1 MSKIPIKRSSFYIK
15 RLKIASQMKK
25 YYAIVLLSLILLISA
40 CTPESARNN
49 ESASWHENATIYE
62 VNVRQYTQE
71 GTFDAFAEHVPKLG
85 DMGVEILWF
94 MPIHPIG
101 ELNRKGSL
109 GSYYSVK
116 DYTDVNSEF
125 GTKEDF
131 KELVDLIHANDMKV
145 ILDWVPNHTAWDHPW
160 TESNPEYYTLTE
172 EGDFMPPVPDWSDVI
187 DLNFDNADMREEMI
201 QAMEYWVSEFDV
213 DGYRVDVAHSVPTD
227 FHEEVRERLDQI
239 KPVFML
245 AEAEVVEH
253 HNSAFDMSYAWNFN
267 SVIYHV
273 GQGDSA
279 VSAIHRAMEKEMA
292 TFPRDAYR
300 MFFTTNHDENSWKGS
315 DVELYGDNVE
325 VFSVLASTIYGMP
338 LVYSGQESLYE
349 ERLEFFER
357 DPIDWKDY
365 PLQDFFTMLLT
376 LNQENTAL
384 WNGEVGGPYEYINH
398 DDESGFYAYRRAN
411 EQDEV
416 VVFLNFGDEELSNLS
431 HTFDG
436 TFVNI
441 ATQETVEGESTMNL
455 PAHGWAIYTRS

>member
-1 MSKIPIKRSSFYIK
+1 
-15 RLKIASQMKK
+15 MK
-25 YYAIVLLSLILLISA
+25 YNLTILALVATLWFTA
-40 CTPESARNN
+40 CTN
-49 ESASWHENATIYE
+49 ESTLPQDAASWHENATIYE

-71 GTFDAFAEHVPKLG
+71 GTFDAFAEHVPTLAE
-85 DMGVEILWF
+85 MGVEILWF

-101 ELNRKGSL
+101 EKNRKGPL

-116 DYTDVNSEF
+116 DYKGVNPEF

-131 KELVDLIHANDMKV
+131 KELVDVIHANEMKV

-160 TESNPEYYTLTE
+160 TETNPEYYTLTE
-172 EGDFMPPVPDWSDVI
+172 DGDFMPPVPDWSDVI
-187 DLNFDNADMREEMI
+187 DLNFENEEMREEMI

-227 FHEEVRERLDQI
+227 FHEDVRARLDQI

-253 HNSAFDMSYAWNFN
+253 HYEAFDMSYAWNFN

-279 VSAIHRAMEKEMA
+279 VSAIHRAMEKEME

-349 ERLEFFER
+349 NRLEFFDR

-384 WNGEVGGPYEYINH
+384 WNGEIGGPYEYLDHN
-398 DDESGFYAYRRAN
+398 DDTGYFAYRRAN
-411 EQDEV
+411 EDDEV
-416 VVFLNFGDEELSNLS
+416 VVFLNFGDEPLNNVT
-431 HTFDG
+431 HTFEG
-436 TFVNI
+436 EFVNV
-441 ATQETVEGESTMNL
+441 ATQESVTGESTMTL
-455 PAHGWAIYTRS
+455 PPNSWAIYSRS

>member
-1 MSKIPIKRSSFYIK
+1 M
-15 RLKIASQMKK
+15 K
-25 YYAIVLLSLILLISA
+25 YYLTILALVATLWFTA
-40 CTPESARNN
+40 CTN
-49 ESASWHENATIYE
+49 EPTYTQEAASWHENATIYE

-71 GTFDAFAEHVPKLG
+71 GTFDAFGEHVPTLAE
-85 DMGVEILWF
+85 MGVEILWF

-101 ELNRKGSL
+101 EKNRKGPL

-116 DYTDVNSEF
+116 DYKGVNSEF

-160 TESNPEYYTLTE
+160 TETNPEYYTLTE
-172 EGDFMPPVPDWSDVI
+172 DGDFMPPVPDWSDVI
-187 DLNFDNADMREEMI
+187 DLNFDNAEMREEMI

-227 FHEEVRERLDQI
+227 FHEEVRERLDKI

-253 HNSAFDMSYAWNFN
+253 HYKAFDMSYAWNFN

-273 GQGDSA
+273 GQGDST
-279 VSAIHRAMEKEMA
+279 VSAIHRAMEKEIA

-349 ERLEFFER
+349 NRLEFFDR
-357 DPIDWKDY
+357 DQIDWKDY

-384 WNGEVGGPYEYINH
+384 WNGEKGGPYEYIDHN
-398 DDESGFYAYRRAN
+398 DDTGYFAYRRAN
-411 EQDEV
+411 DADKV
-416 VVFLNFGDEELSNLS
+416 VVFLNFGDEPLNNVN

-436 TFVNI
+436 EFVNVT
-441 ATQETVEGESTMNL
+441 TQESVTGESTMTL
-455 PAHGWAIYTRS
+455 PANGWAIYSRS